1 MDKDILYNNMNFPV
15 RAAARAVCLG
25 SHAARGDYGGC
36 DSARAARLGSH
47 AAHGGRGGHGSAS
60 TMRMV
65 AMARL
70 ARCAPS
76 AVGAL
81 RPRNRLYIS
90 AAPQMLF
97 ILMAATKFAA
107 EAKK

>member
-1 MDKDILYNNMNFPV
+1 MEALT
-15 RAAARAVCLG
+15 RLERLGLARTLRLVAVVVV
-25 SHAARGDYGGC
+25 
-36 DSARAARLGSH
+36 ARLARRAPSV
-47 AAHGGRGGHGSAS
+47 
-60 TMRMV
+60 V
-65 AMARL
+65 AVARL

-81 RPRNRLYIS
+81 TPCNRLYIS